1 MSINKILNF
10 KVVETTPKQTTDFF
24 ERAQSYFMD
33 RLHLRGYK
41 ELLNDIKELSGSSE
55 LTNQLYLLAFSD
67 SIACGLSW
75 SYLKDDVIKIPIF
88 IVDAGFREIGIG
100 DYLFNSILSHN
111 IYKDAKTF
119 ESQVL
124 PGDRNAK
131 NFFEQHAGKTREL
144 IVQGIITDAKTEQ

>member
-1 MSINKILNF
+1 M
-10 KVVETTPKQTTDFF
+10 
-24 ERAQSYFMD
+24 
-33 RLHLRGYK
+33 
-41 ELLNDIKELSGSSE
+41 
-55 LTNQLYLLAFSD
+55 
-67 SIACGLSW
+67 SW

-144 IVQGIITDAKTEQ
+144 IVQGIITEAKTEQ